1 MRKIILAPLI
11 QAFFT
16 DRLQRQR
23 AASPHTIASYR
34 DTFRLLLRF
43 SDDIL
48 GKPPSALLL
57 GDIDAPLIG
66 QFLEHQEKE
75 RGNCSRSR
83 NQRLAAIRSFFRFV
97 AFQEPAHSAQI
108 ERILAM
114 PSKRHEKPL
123 IDYLLPP
130 EIDAFLAAPERNSWS
145 GRRDHTLLTLA
156 IQSGLRAAELTGLTR
171 EDVCVGSGPHVR
183 CTGKGRKE
191 RCTPLTKET
200 ARLLAA
206 WLRERG
212 GNPSSPL
219 FPNARGG
226 RLSTDGLQYVI
237 SKHLKTAQKICPSL
251 SKKNV
256 SPHVL
261 RHTTAMELLSAG
273 IDLAVIALW
282 LGHESVETTHI
293 YVVADMA
300 RKEAALAK
308 TGLNH
313 ESGRTSGRFEPDD
326 QLLEFLENL

>member
-1 MRKIILAPLI
+1 MRGIILAPLI

-23 AASPHTIASYR
+23 AASPHTITSYR

-43 SDDIL
+43 CHNVL

-66 QFLEHQEKE
+66 SFLEHQEE
-75 RGNCSRSR
+75 SRGNCPRTR

-97 AFQEPAHSAQI
+97 AFQEPAYSAQI

-114 PSKRHEKPL
+114 PSKRQEKPL
-123 IDYLLPP
+123 VEYLLPP
-130 EIDAFLAAPERNSWS
+130 EIDAFLAAPDRNSWS

-171 EDVCVGSGPHVR
+171 EDVSVGSGPHVR
-183 CTGKGRKE
+183 CMGKGRKE

-200 ARLLAA
+200 AKLLAA

-237 SKHLKTAQKICPSL
+237 SKHLKTARRLCPSL
-251 SKKNV
+251 IRKNV
-256 SPHVL
+256 TPHVL
-261 RHTTAMELLSAG
+261 RHTTAMEFLSAG
-273 IDLAVIALW
+273 VDRAVIALW
-282 LGHESVETTHI
+282 LGHESVETTQI
-293 YVVADMA
+293 YLVADMA
-300 RKEAALAK
+300 RKAAALAK
-308 TGLNH
+308 TGLNN
-313 ESGRTSGRFEPDD
+313 ESDGPAGRFEPDD